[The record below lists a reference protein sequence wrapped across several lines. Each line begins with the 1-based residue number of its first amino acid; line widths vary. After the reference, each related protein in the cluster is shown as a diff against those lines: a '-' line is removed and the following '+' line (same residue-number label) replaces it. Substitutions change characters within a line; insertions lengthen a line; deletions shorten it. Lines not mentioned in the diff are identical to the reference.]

1 MVARSTVQLGSGNH
15 WAPGLRTGPGAMPP
29 LPVYHFKWQKGR
41 DNYLQ
46 RRAATFAENEKCD
59 EVSMRMECE
68 AGLRYFREHGG
79 RIVVEDA
86 ILDFPP
92 CSTKAPRSI
101 GSKHRLALLSTGGT
115 ADGKTPFGVAL
126 SSAGLRIEP
135 IMRRELA
142 RRGKRVQESQTQPCK
157 IESLFVLAIQCA
169 VPQGS
174 GLLPCSNYSKDSG
187 LKDSIWQPKPLG
199 IDSSGR
205 EVLEYIEGRSLKRVR
220 SNHLPASP
228 PTGGLKI

>member
-1 MVARSTVQLGSGNH
+1 M
-15 WAPGLRTGPGAMPP
+15 
-29 LPVYHFKWQKGR
+29 
-41 DNYLQ
+41 
-46 RRAATFAENEKCD
+46 
-59 EVSMRMECE
+59 
-68 AGLRYFREHGG
+68 
-79 RIVVEDA
+79 
-86 ILDFPP
+86 
-92 CSTKAPRSI
+92 
-101 GSKHRLALLSTGGT
+101 
-115 ADGKTPFGVAL
+115 
-126 SSAGLRIEP
+126 
-135 IMRRELA
+135 
-142 RRGKRVQESQTQPCK
+142 RGKRVQESQTQPCK

>member
-135 IMRRELA
+135 ITRRELCEGKGFKNLRRSPA
-142 RRGKRVQESQTQPCK
+142 RSKAYSYWQYSAPSRRAVDSFRAATTQRTP
-157 IESLFVLAIQCA
+157 
-169 VPQGS
+169 G
-174 GLLPCSNYSKDSG
+174 
-187 LKDSIWQPKPLG
+187 
-199 IDSSGR
+199 
-205 EVLEYIEGRSLKRVR
+205 
-220 SNHLPASP
+220 
-228 PTGGLKI
+228 